1 MSLTTITNPAL
12 YPVTLAEAKDHLVIT
27 HDLDDALIDGLISA
41 ATEYAEQYVNR
52 ALVQRTLDYSMD
64 YFPAS
69 AFVLPKAPAI
79 SITSIDYIDTDGA
92 TQTLA
97 TSVYGL
103 DAGVTPPVVYLK
115 YGQVWP
121 TARSERNAVT
131 VRFIAGYVGL
141 GSPEDVRA
149 GVPEAIK
156 AAIKLII
163 GDLYLNRERK
173 MDIQVYNND
182 TADLILHAFR
192 LYEL

>member
-1 MSLTTITNPAL
+1 MSTVTVSTPTV
-12 YPVTLAEAKDHLVIT
+12 YPVTLAEAKAHLVID
-27 HDLDDALIDGLISA
+27 HDLDDSLVDGLIAA
-41 ATEYAEQYVNR
+41 ATEYAEQYTNR

-64 YFPAS
+64 SFPAS
-69 AFVLPKAPAI
+69 AFVLPKAPAL
-79 SITSIDYIDTDGA
+79 SVTSIDYTDTNGDP
-92 TQTLA
+92 QTVP
-97 TSVYGL
+97 TTVYGL
-103 DAGVTPPVVYLK
+103 DLGVTPPVIYLK

-131 VRFIAGYVGL
+131 VRFVAGYAGL

-156 AAIKLII
+156 AAIKLIV

-173 MDIQVYNND
+173 MDVQVYNND